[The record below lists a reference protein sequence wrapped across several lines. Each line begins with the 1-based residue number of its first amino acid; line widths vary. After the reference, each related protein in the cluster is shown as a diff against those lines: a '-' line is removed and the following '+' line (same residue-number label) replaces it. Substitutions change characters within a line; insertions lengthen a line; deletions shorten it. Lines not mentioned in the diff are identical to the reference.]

1 MAKAGSWVETNVRL
15 EGFSRIDFDRT
26 KVRKGMREVGRDV
39 QKEARKLVSRRA
51 VSRPGQNP
59 GRRSGALFRAIKY
72 KVSRPGF
79 LVRIAPQKTAEMGE
93 YFYPAFLQYGSVK
106 INLKARNNYM
116 VEALERRT
124 PNTRSVLLHVLENAL
139 IPRK

>member
-1 MAKAGSWVETNVRL
+1 MAKAGSWLETNVTL
-15 EGFSRIDFDRT
+15 EGYSRIDFDKRQ
-26 KVRKGMREVGRDV
+26 VRKGMREVGRDL

-51 VSRPGQNP
+51 ISSPGQNP
-59 GRRSGALFRAIKY
+59 GRRTGAMYRAIKY

-93 YFYPAFLQYGSVK
+93 DFYPAFLHHGSVK
-106 INLKARNNYM
+106 INLKARNNFM
-116 VEALERRT
+116 VEALDRRT
-124 PNTRSVLLHVLENAL
+124 PNTRNVLLRVLENAL